1 MKKLIAA
8 ALCAVSVCAVM
19 TGCSGRTNNNNN
31 SSNTGTTA
39 STTSVSKE
47 KTTTSEKSLAS
58 RVGEGVNDVLS
69 GGKDVIDDTI
79 SAGERVV
86 SDVMR

>member
-19 TGCSGRTNNNNN
+19 TGCSGRTNNNN